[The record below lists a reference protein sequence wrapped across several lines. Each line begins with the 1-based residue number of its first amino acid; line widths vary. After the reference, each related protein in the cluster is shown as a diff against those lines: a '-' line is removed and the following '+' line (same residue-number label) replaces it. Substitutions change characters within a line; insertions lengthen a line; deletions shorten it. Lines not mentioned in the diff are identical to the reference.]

1 MRKAFAGLAL
11 LLFVLVVAQFYF
23 AAAGAGSTG
32 SREAAYRP
40 HHALGYVIFIVPVVM
55 MAVAALGR
63 MPGRLIWMP
72 ALVSAL
78 TSLQVVIAE
87 QGKSLDGA
95 ARSVVFGLHAFNGL
109 AILLL
114 SGLIL
119 RKALVLSKSAT
130 GTGAATTGLTAAG
143 TAREASSTTDDAAAN
158 SSDVAV
164 ASQEP
169 VAANGSAT

>member
-1 MRKAFAGLAL
+1 MRKAFAGLAI
-11 LLFVLVVAQFYF
+11 LLFLLVVAQFYF

-95 ARSVVFGLHAFNGL
+95 ARSMVFGLHAINGL

-114 SGLIL
+114 AGLIL
-119 RKALVLSKSAT
+119 RRALELAKSGTGQKVT
-130 GTGAATTGLTAAG
+130 GTKQTAEGTDRDGAETSTNAVTAALEPV
-143 TAREASSTTDDAAAN
+143 EASRPA
-158 SSDVAV
+158 
-164 ASQEP
+164 P
-169 VAANGSAT
+169 

>member
-1 MRKAFAGLAL
+1 MRKAFAGLAI

-72 ALVSAL
+72 VLVAAL

-87 QGKSLDGA
+87 EGKSLDGA
-95 ARSVVFGLHAFNGL
+95 ARSVVFGLHAINGL

-119 RKALVLSKSAT
+119 RQALPLAKSAISRKVT
-130 GTGAATTGLTAAG
+130 ETKQAAAG
-143 TAREASSTTDDAAAN
+143 TDRGGAETSN
-158 SSDVAV
+158 NAV
-164 ASQEP
+164 KTSQDSVETSRP
-169 VAANGSAT
+169 GA

>member
-1 MRKAFAGLAL
+1 MRKAFAGLAI
-11 LLFVLVVAQFYF
+11 LLFLLVVAQFYF

-72 ALVSAL
+72 ALVAAL

-87 QGKSLDGA
+87 QGKSL
-95 ARSVVFGLHAFNGL
+95 GLHAINGL

-114 SGLIL
+114 AGLIL
-119 RKALVLSKSAT
+119 RRALELAKPGTGQKVT
-130 GTGAATTGLTAAG
+130 GTEQPAEGTDRDSAETTIAVTAG
-143 TAREASSTTDDAAAN
+143 SEPVEASRPA
-158 SSDVAV
+158 
-164 ASQEP
+164 P
-169 VAANGSAT
+169 